1 MRSGRKATWFWGSLV
16 CAWMALPGATGV
28 VAQAP
33 PSPAPAPPM
42 VRITLDQALDLAVK
56 HNHTLLALQTTIDQ
70 SHAQE
75 ITANL
80 RPNPTIDSD
89 AQFLPFFAPSQW
101 SSTYIDNSAQFDLG
115 VGYLFERGRKR
126 QHRLEA
132 ARDLTSVT
140 ISQVSD
146 AQRLLEMQVA
156 QQFVAAELAESTLA
170 FAQQDLASFQS
181 TVDISEAQYNAG
193 DIGEGDLLKIRLQLL
208 QFQMDVSGAQVARV
222 QALASL
228 RQLLGYDAVPE
239 DYDVAGELTF
249 EPISTSLLDLEAMAL
264 RNRPD
269 LLAAQQSITAA
280 KSQYTLAEAN
290 GRVDPQATFN
300 YTHLSGLNTGSLFF
314 NMQLPIFNRNQGEIE
329 RTRFAIA
336 DAEEQA
342 RAASDQ
348 VLTDVIG
355 AYAGVHT
362 GDEIVKL
369 YTSGYLKEAQDSRD
383 ISEYAYKRGAASL
396 LDFLDAERSYRAT
409 KLAYLQALASYQ
421 TSLEQL
427 RAAVGTRR
435 IL

>member
-1 MRSGRKATWFWGSLV
+1 MSTGTKATWLCVTLAAV
-16 CAWMALPGATGV
+16 CMTLPGATGAA
-28 VAQAP
+28 AQTPSAP
-33 PSPAPAPPM
+33 PPAAT
-42 VRITLDQALDLAVK
+42 VRITIEQALDLAVK

-70 SHAQE
+70 SRAQE

-132 ARDLTSVT
+132 ARDQTAVTTSL
-140 ISQVSD
+140 VSD
-146 AQRLLEMQVA
+146 GERTLEMQVA
-156 QQFVAAELAESTLA
+156 EQFVAVQLAESTLA
-170 FAQQDLASFQS
+170 FAQQDLASFQN
-181 TVDISEAQYNAG
+181 TVDIGEAQYKAG
-193 DIGEGDLLKIRLQLL
+193 DIGEGDLLKIQLQLL
-208 QFQMDVSGAQVARV
+208 QFQMDVSGAQVART

-228 RQLLGYDAVPE
+228 RQSLGYDAVPE
-239 DYDVAGELTF
+239 DYDVSGDLAF
-249 EPISTSLLDLEAMAL
+249 EPITTGMMDLEAMAL
-264 RNRPD
+264 QNRPD
-269 LLAAQQSITAA
+269 LRAAQQSITAA
-280 KSQYTLAEAN
+280 KSQFTLAEAN
-290 GRVDPQATFN
+290 GKVDPQGTFN

-314 NMQLPIFNRNQGEIE
+314 NMQLPIFNRNQGEIS
-329 RTRFAIA
+329 RTRFAIT
-336 DAEEQA
+336 DAEELE

-409 KLAYLQALASYQ
+409 ELAYFQALASYE

-427 RAAVGTRR
+427 RAAVGTRG
-435 IL
+435 IP

>member
-1 MRSGRKATWFWGSLV
+1 
-16 CAWMALPGATGV
+16 
-28 VAQAP
+28 
-33 PSPAPAPPM
+33 
-42 VRITLDQALDLAVK
+42 VRITIEQALDLAVK

-70 SHAQE
+70 SRAQE

-132 ARDLTSVT
+132 ARDQTAVTTSL
-140 ISQVSD
+140 VSD
-146 AQRLLEMQVA
+146 GERTLEMQVA
-156 QQFVAAELAESTLA
+156 EQFVAVQLAESTLA
-170 FAQQDLASFQS
+170 FAQQDLASFQN
-181 TVDISEAQYNAG
+181 TVDIGEAQYKAG
-193 DIGEGDLLKIRLQLL
+193 DIGEGDLLKIQLQLL
-208 QFQMDVSGAQVARV
+208 QFQMDVSGAQVART

-228 RQLLGYDAVPE
+228 RQSLGYDAVPE
-239 DYDVAGELTF
+239 DYDVSGDLAF
-249 EPISTSLLDLEAMAL
+249 EPITTGMMDLEAMAL
-264 RNRPD
+264 QNRPD
-269 LLAAQQSITAA
+269 LRAAQQSITAA
-280 KSQYTLAEAN
+280 KSQFTLAEAN
-290 GRVDPQATFN
+290 GKVYPQGTFN

-314 NMQLPIFNRNQGEIE
+314 NMQLPIFNRNQGEIS
-329 RTRFAIA
+329 RTRFAIT
-336 DAEEQA
+336 DAEELE

-409 KLAYLQALASYQ
+409 ELAYFQALASYE

-427 RAAVGTRR
+427 RAAVGTRG
-435 IL
+435 IP